1 MPCAQKITLTSDV
14 SMTLLDNQANNDID
28 DAPSPSGQLTLKLLA
43 SRQDTNFY
51 GDISGG
57 WLVNQMDQAAEL
69 AAGREAVGRTATVAI
84 EAMNFLSPVRVGSVV
99 SVFTHVRE
107 IGHSSLK
114 IDVEV
119 WVRPPYGQQLD
130 ERQKV
135 TEAQFVMV
143 ALDDNGRIRS
153 VHDSL

>member
-1 MPCAQKITLTSDV
+1 
-14 SMTLLDNQANNDID
+14 MTLLDNQVNNDVD
-28 DAPSPSGQLTLKLLA
+28 DAPAPTGQLTLKLQA

-51 GDISGG
+51 GDIPGG

-69 AAGREAVGRTATVAI
+69 AAGREAGGRTATVAI
-84 EAMNFLSPVRVGSVV
+84 EAMDFLSPVRVGSMV
-99 SVFTHVRE
+99 SVFTQVRE

-119 WVRPPYGQQLD
+119 WVRPPYGQRLD

-135 TEAQFVMV
+135 TEARFVMV

-153 VHDSL
+153 VHDTI